1 MLLKEGDAG
10 PTSCSPGHT
19 TRVNESTAPHAAG
32 LTVNAL
38 IPQPLHA
45 GAGSL
50 EQYGVDMTV
59 LKRADQRSFHDRS
72 HPRFSRCPPHL
83 TAYYLLRRTH
93 CSLRI
98 QILFQGRGL
107 SNPWVAQPHTQFK
120 SKSKRGPLFAPSY
133 NKGSVLYVKVC
144 LKAWATPVG
153 DEMRS

>member
-1 MLLKEGDAG
+1 MLLKEGDSG

-19 TRVNESTAPHAAG
+19 ARVNESTTLHATG

-50 EQYGVDMTV
+50 EQHGADMTV
-59 LKRADQRSFHDRS
+59 LKRSEQCSFHDRS
-72 HPRFSRCPPHL
+72 HPRFSRCPPRL
-83 TAYYLLRRTH
+83 TAYYLLRSFH
-93 CSLRI
+93 CSLGF
-98 QILFQGRGL
+98 QILFQGCGL
-107 SNPWVAQPHTQFK
+107 SNQWVAQPHTHFK
-120 SKSKRGPLFAPSY
+120 SKSKRGPLFALSY

-153 DEMRS
+153 EEMRS